1 MKSRGSHQTGH
12 VVSEVLLFAVENA
25 VSIRVNFGR
34 EMPLFPLPGVVA
46 LPQQVVPLHI
56 FEPRYRQ
63 LIDHALD
70 GPGQIAMA
78 VLDRRIL
85 KSAASSLPR
94 LRNAVCVCQ
103 IVQHEKL
110 NDGRYNVLLQGIC
123 RASIAKE
130 TSPQPNVLYR
140 SAILEPVGLDDP
152 DADDLATIRETV
164 ETTLRRPVL
173 TKLVGVRP
181 VLDFFQDDRIP
192 TTALLELVTF
202 SMVHDAELRYQLLA
216 EGDINRRSQ
225 ILLSEL
231 GALSRL
237 LALADRQA
245 KNQWPK
251 GCSWN

>member
-1 MKSRGSHQTGH
+1 
-12 VVSEVLLFAVENA
+12 VENA
-25 VSIRVNFGR
+25 VSIRVNFGK
-34 EMPLFPLPGVVA
+34 EMPLFPLPAVVA

-78 VLDRRIL
+78 VLDRRGSTSGPI
-85 KSAASSLPR
+85 SQPR
-94 LRNAVCVCQ
+94 LRKAVCVCQ

-110 NDGRYNVLLQGIC
+110 ADGRYNVLLQGIC
-123 RASIAKE
+123 RATIAKE
-130 TSPQPNVLYR
+130 VAPQPDVLYR
-140 SAILEPVGLDDP
+140 SAILEPVGLDDH
-152 DADDLATIRETV
+152 DSEDLATIRETV
-164 ETTLRRPVL
+164 ETTLRRPAL

-216 EGDINRRSQ
+216 EGDINQRSR

-231 GALSRL
+231 GALAKL
-237 LALADRQA
+237 LSLADKQA
-245 KNQWPK
+245 KNDWPK